1 MAFRRK
7 KENVASQ
14 RQWQQFMADNV
25 DRARAIGLPPGIV
38 ADEEL
43 WRDVLCY
50 GWAERAGPSDIS
62 DEITTGFHVSR
73 LSQSKYQTLVLLAE
87 RYFEAGFAYLE
98 PLSLRD
104 DDRSRLRARFGPD
117 MANVAQ
123 EDAHGDRG

>member
-25 DRARAIGLPPGIV
+25 DRVRAIGLPPGIV

-50 GWAERAGPSDIS
+50 GWAEGAGPEDIS
-62 DEITTGFHVSR
+62 DTITTGFHVSR
-73 LSQSKYQTLVLLAE
+73 LSQNEYQILASLAE

-98 PLSLRD
+98 PQALHD
-104 DDRSRLRARFGPD
+104 DDLLRLRGKFDPD
-117 MANVAQ
+117 GTQ
-123 EDAHGDRG
+123 LKYLSTPSR